1 MNYRPISLLPC
12 ISKVFERV
20 IYARLINYIDKFDL
34 LSNNQY
40 GFRKKRSTIDAL
52 TNVIEQIRC
61 ASNDETQLCI
71 FLDLKKAFDTIDHSL
86 LLGKLYCL
94 GIRGPV
100 HDLLE
105 PYLTN
110 RLQFICIKGSS
121 SQMEQINCGVPQGS
135 VLGPL
140 LFIIYINDLPSVV
153 ESNLTLFADDTNIL
167 ERVPKTITMEF

>member
-1 MNYRPISLLPC
+1 MGIDGISNKPLKLCIPAILPVITTLFNRCMRQGYFPERMKIAKITPVYKKRNRENFVNYRPISLLPC

-40 GFRKKRSTIDAL
+40 GFRQKRSTIDAL

-86 LLGKLYCL
+86 LLGKL
-94 GIRGPV
+94 
-100 HDLLE
+100 
-105 PYLTN
+105 
-110 RLQFICIKGSS
+110 F
-121 SQMEQINCGVPQGS
+121 
-135 VLGPL
+135 
-140 LFIIYINDLPSVV
+140 
-153 ESNLTLFADDTNIL
+153 
-167 ERVPKTITMEF
+167 